1 MASSV
6 ALPVRWWW
14 SVLLALQLR
23 GQADFSFRPLAA
35 IERQRDRRARD
46 IIAYAYRHVPYYRDT
61 LDRLKLHPA
70 DFRGAIDL
78 AQLPVIEREQVQ
90 RNPDYFV
97 STQRPVGRYLRL
109 RTAQGKVRP
118 ILSAIEQAHV

>member
-23 GQADFSFRPLAA
+23 GQADFWFRPLAA
-35 IERQRDRRARD
+35 IERQCDRRARN

-70 DFRGAIDL
+70 DFRGADVSLDL
-78 AQLPVIEREQVQ
+78 A
-90 RNPDYFV
+90 FV
-97 STQRPVGRYLRL
+97 EAVP

-118 ILSAIEQAHV
+118 ILSALEQAHV